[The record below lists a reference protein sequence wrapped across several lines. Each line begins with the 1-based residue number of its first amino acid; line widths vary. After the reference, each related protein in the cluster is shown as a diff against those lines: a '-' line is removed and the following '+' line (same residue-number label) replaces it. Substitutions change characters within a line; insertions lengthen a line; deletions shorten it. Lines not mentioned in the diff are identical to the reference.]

1 MRIPAYGILFG
12 VSMFLAADAPVDL
25 SPMTPGLLQGSALAI
40 LGGTVWYLLARTFP
54 AFLAAQKD
62 QRDAFLAHLNKR
74 DNDVTN
80 SRKP

>member
-1 MRIPAYGILFG
+1 MRIPAFSILFG
-12 VSMFLAADAPVDL
+12 VSMFLAADIPVDF
-25 SPMTPGLLQGSALAI
+25 SPVTPQILRGGALAI

-62 QRDAFLAHLNKR
+62 QRDAFLAHLEKR
-74 DNDVTN
+74 DRDVTT

>member
-1 MRIPAYGILFG
+1 MRFVSSCVILA
-12 VSMFLAADAPVDL
+12 VSMFAVADMPVDL

-62 QRDAFLAHLNKR
+62 QRDAFLAHLDKR
-74 DNDVTN
+74 DSEKIN
-80 SRKP
+80 